1 MKKKTGKKV
10 TRTMPTRSNKGGSM
24 RGKERAA
31 YVKGLNSQSS
41 KKIGVHQKPKVS
53 GNSERKAAMPAKASK
68 KKVAKKVGKKKATR
82 LTGLAKARSVGGKAY
97 GKGGKNNATV
107 LSTPTTT
114 ARRKTTRKMPLLGR
128 IRKMRRRMGR

>member
-1 MKKKTGKKV
+1 MPSLWARLLKMWTTHFKTMKKKTGKKV

-31 YVKGLNSQSS
+31 YVKA
-41 KKIGVHQKPKVS
+41 I
-53 GNSERKAAMPAKASK
+53 NSERKAAMPAKASK
-68 KKVAKKVGKKKATR
+68 KKVGKKKATR

-97 GKGGKNNATV
+97 GKGGKNNAAV

-128 IRKMRRRMGR
+128 IRKMRKRMGR

>member
-31 YVKGLNSQSS
+31 YVKAM
-41 KKIGVHQKPKVS
+41 
-53 GNSERKAAMPAKASK
+53 NSERKAAMPAKASK

-128 IRKMRRRMGR
+128 IRKMRKRMGR